1 MKDYTVN
8 LTLIDKMIL
17 ESYKTMVEGLSS
29 YLGNGYELVLH
40 SLENIEHSVIK
51 ITNGYHT
58 NRTEGAP
65 ITDLALEMLGK
76 IQDDAEK
83 EYITYFT
90 KNKKGEQI
98 KAATLAI
105 RGESNKIIGLLC
117 MNFYLNTELTDILS
131 NYISGDKAI
140 MAIKD
145 ENFVTNVDDL
155 VQSAVE
161 TARAEMEKDL
171 KLRPALRNKQIV
183 KLLYKK
189 GIFDLKDSVLK
200 VADCM
205 GISKNTVYMHL
216 RNIHEEEDL

>member
-17 ESYKTMVEGLSS
+17 ESYKTMLEGLSS

-40 SLENIEHSVIK
+40 SLESIEHSVIK

-58 NRTEGAP
+58 DRAEGAP
-65 ITDLALEMLGK
+65 ITDLALDMLGK
-76 IQDDAEK
+76 IQEDAEK

-105 RGESNKIIGLLC
+105 RGEGNKIIGLLC
-117 MNFYLNTELTDILS
+117 MNFYLNTELIDILS
-131 NYISGDKAI
+131 NYISGEKSI
-140 MAIKD
+140 MAIKH
-145 ENFVTNVDDL
+145 ENFATNIDDL

-161 TARAEMEKDL
+161 TARAEIEKDL
-171 KLRPALRNKQIV
+171 KFHPSLRNKQIV
-183 KLLYKK
+183 KQLYKK

-216 RNIHEEEDL
+216 RNIHEEEL